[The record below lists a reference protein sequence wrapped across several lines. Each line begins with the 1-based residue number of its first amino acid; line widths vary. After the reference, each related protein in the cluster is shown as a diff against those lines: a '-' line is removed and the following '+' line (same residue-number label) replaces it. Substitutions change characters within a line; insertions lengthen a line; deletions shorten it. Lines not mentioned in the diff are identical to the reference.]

1 MNTLS
6 DMRHSHLD
14 THTASFKGDVKPKII
29 VVLGPTATG
38 KTEASIELAL
48 KLKTHNITAEII
60 NADSMQVYKGFDVG
74 TAKPT
79 LDQMQRVRHHLLGT
93 VPPTQMYNASQYV
106 HTAQSLIAEI
116 HANNVLPIIVGGTNL
131 YIEGLLWPSILDM
144 RLQNSETTDAYHG
157 KSVVQLYD
165 ELMKLDPQRAAM
177 LHCNDRKRITRSLD
191 VIKTS
196 GMKHSD
202 LIAVRLSEKQEAGS
216 KYDSILFAMHCDPTE
231 HRKRIKRRCHKMI
244 EDGIV
249 DECKEL
255 INLIETNAIDK
266 HKGICQSIGY
276 KELIPIIR
284 DTIGN
289 NADIDEQT
297 KELCIEKLEIA
308 TWQYARRQRTW
319 ITNRF
324 KKSQITRVIAI
335 DTTDVALWN
344 DKVIG
349 TMEREVLM
357 WYNAKEN

>member
-60 NADSMQVYKGFDVG
+60 NADSMQ
-74 TAKPT
+74 
-79 LDQMQRVRHHLLGT
+79 
-93 VPPTQMYNASQYV
+93 
-106 HTAQSLIAEI
+106 IAEI

-157 KSVVQLYD
+157 MTAHNNRITPLTGKSVVQLYD
-165 ELMKLDPQRAAM
+165 ELMKLDPQRVMAAM

-216 KYDSILFAMHCDPTE
+216 K
-231 HRKRIKRRCHKMI
+231 
-244 EDGIV
+244 
-249 DECKEL
+249 
-255 INLIETNAIDK
+255 
-266 HKGICQSIGY
+266 
-276 KELIPIIR
+276 
-284 DTIGN
+284 
-289 NADIDEQT
+289 
-297 KELCIEKLEIA
+297 
-308 TWQYARRQRTW
+308 
-319 ITNRF
+319 
-324 KKSQITRVIAI
+324 
-335 DTTDVALWN
+335 
-344 DKVIG
+344 
-349 TMEREVLM
+349 
-357 WYNAKEN
+357 